1 MRLHDFVCIMNA
13 VEEHDDYFV
22 QERNAVGTSGL
33 SYL

>member
-1 MRLHDFVCIMNA
+1 MNA